1 MAGSSRRCGGFLF
14 TFAILLGW
22 TTMSPVAARGAFAT
36 GVVNYTPG
44 SLVSP
49 SLNNPGSALGIPT
62 SDTGFGVLTPFN
74 PAFAASDIVEIGPGG
89 SLVLQLG
96 APAPTGAGRTLGV
109 HAAVGLV
116 DTDFPNGNPGPTAT
130 LFTQPRSATV
140 LVSDDNVRW
149 HSLGAI
155 TFDLPTN
162 FYSEGV
168 TTPGFQDAPGT
179 LVADFTKPFAHTLAD
194 FNGRNWSQ
202 ILTLLDGSA
211 GGTWLDLT
219 GVPYPAVNYLRFDV
233 TTGQRMILDAVAV
246 VPEPV
251 GAAVVVGSI
260 VPLLR
265 RRA

>member
-1 MAGSSRRCGGFLF
+1 MTVSIRRWAVGSFSFVFL
-14 TFAILLGW
+14 
-22 TTMSPVAARGAFAT
+22 AAVTAAHGAFAT
-36 GVVNYTPG
+36 GVVSYTPG
-44 SLVSP
+44 SLVSA
-49 SLNNPGSALGIPT
+49 SLNNPAAALGIPT
-62 SDTGFGVLTPFN
+62 ADTGFGVLTPFN

-109 HAAVGLV
+109 HAAVGLI
-116 DTDFPNGNPGPTAT
+116 DTDFPNGNPGAVAT
-130 LFTQPRSATV
+130 PFTQPRSASV

-149 HSLGAI
+149 HALGAI

-168 TTPGFQDAPGT
+168 TTPGFQDTPGT
-179 LVADFTKPFAHTLAD
+179 AVADFTKPFAHALAD
-194 FNGRNWSQ
+194 FNGRNWNQ

-211 GGTWLDLT
+211 GGAWLDLS
-219 GVPYPAVNYLRFDV
+219 GVPYPAVNFVRFDV

-246 VPEPV
+246 VPEPI
-251 GAAVVVGSI
+251 GAIVVASLI
-260 VPLLR
+260 LLAR